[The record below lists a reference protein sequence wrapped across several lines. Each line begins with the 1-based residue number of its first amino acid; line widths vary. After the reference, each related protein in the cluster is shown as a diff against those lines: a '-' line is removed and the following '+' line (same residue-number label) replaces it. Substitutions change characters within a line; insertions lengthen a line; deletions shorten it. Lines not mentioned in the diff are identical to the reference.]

1 MLKRRIKQVNVGIL
15 LLVIM
20 SIFDNNIMAA
30 IPRPEYPR
38 PQFERETWINL
49 NGTWD
54 YVFDLVGSGI
64 ERGYEAATSFEGKI
78 TVPFCPESQLSGIG
92 YTDFI
97 PYMWYH
103 RVLDIPLAWQN
114 KDILLNFGAVYNE
127 AEIYIDGQFVGR
139 HFGGSTSFSVD
150 LTPYVQPGSTHHLVV
165 YVSSDV
171 RSVLQG
177 AGKQSLCYASKDCNY
192 TRTTGIWQTVWMEAV
207 DPAGLMSVH
216 TVTDIDQQQLVIY
229 PRFRHE
235 SENRLQ
241 IEVYDGSKI
250 VSKADVAASNS
261 SVAVLPIRNVKL
273 WSPESPFLYDIHYR
287 VIDSHGEVIDEVRS
301 YVGMRKIHIEDN
313 KIYLNNKPYY
323 QRLVLDQGFYLDGI
337 WTAPTDEALKRDIEL
352 GKQAGF
358 NGARLHQKAFE
369 ERYHYWA
376 DKLGYLTWG
385 EMACWG
391 MDLNNPVAG
400 RNFLSEWRDLII
412 RDRNHPSIVIW
423 TPLNEQFWPD
433 RYHYPRLVAD
443 VYDLT
448 KQLDPTRPVND
459 VSGAV
464 HVKTD
469 LWTIHCYEQDPD
481 LLRVK
486 IYDRQR
492 DEFYKH
498 QYWPQVPMYNTGC
511 NQLPDKVRY
520 EFPEYDGQ
528 KPFIVDEF
536 GGIKWSSDQSQQVGN
551 DNTMSWGYGN
561 APQTMAEFYAR
572 LKGQVDA
579 VLVHGDKVG
588 GYCYTQL
595 TDVEQEQNGIYNYD
609 RTPKFNMQLIREIF
623 NRTPED
629 FQKDSRFESNSKF

>member
-49 NGTWD
+49 NGAWD

-150 LTPYVQPGSTHHLVV
+150 LPPYVQAGSTHHLVV

-287 VIDSHGEVIDEVRS
+287 VINSHGEVIDEVRS

-313 KIYLNNKPYY
+313 KIYLNNKP
-323 QRLVLDQGFYLDGI
+323 
-337 WTAPTDEALKRDIEL
+337 
-352 GKQAGF
+352 
-358 NGARLHQKAFE
+358 
-369 ERYHYWA
+369 
-376 DKLGYLTWG
+376 
-385 EMACWG
+385 
-391 MDLNNPVAG
+391 
-400 RNFLSEWRDLII
+400 
-412 RDRNHPSIVIW
+412 
-423 TPLNEQFWPD
+423 
-433 RYHYPRLVAD
+433 
-443 VYDLT
+443 
-448 KQLDPTRPVND
+448 
-459 VSGAV
+459 
-464 HVKTD
+464 
-469 LWTIHCYEQDPD
+469 
-481 LLRVK
+481 
-486 IYDRQR
+486 
-492 DEFYKH
+492 
-498 QYWPQVPMYNTGC
+498 
-511 NQLPDKVRY
+511 
-520 EFPEYDGQ
+520 
-528 KPFIVDEF
+528 
-536 GGIKWSSDQSQQVGN
+536 
-551 DNTMSWGYGN
+551 
-561 APQTMAEFYAR
+561 AEFN
-572 LKGQVDA
+572 LQM
-579 VLVHGDKVG
+579 
-588 GYCYTQL
+588 Q
-595 TDVEQEQNGIYNYD
+595 QNSD
-609 RTPKFNMQLIREIF
+609 
-623 NRTPED
+623 
-629 FQKDSRFESNSKF
+629 